1 MAFNMKPAWL
11 NKKISLRDCADV
23 KTLLK
28 GLRLNTVCEEALCP
42 NMGECFARRQVTFI
56 ILGTVCTRSC
66 RFCGVAK
73 GLPLPPDADEPRRI
87 AQAVE
92 ALGLT
97 YVVITSVTRDDLP
110 DDGGAAFAETI
121 RSLRRI
127 SREIMIETLIPDF
140 NVNEE
145 SLRIVADAQPDVIAH
160 NIETVARLYK
170 KVRPGGASYA
180 GSLEVLRKLKKLAPN
195 IPLKSGLMLGLEET
209 RQEVYAVFDDLV
221 KAGCSY
227 LSIGQYLAPSNNHVS
242 VKEYISPEIF
252 DQYKEE
258 AIARGFRYVK
268 SAPYVRSSYLAAEYQ
283 DNSCQDILSPI

>member
-28 GLRLNTVCEEALCP
+28 GLRLNTVCEETLCP

-110 DDGGAAFAETI
+110 DGGGAAFAETI